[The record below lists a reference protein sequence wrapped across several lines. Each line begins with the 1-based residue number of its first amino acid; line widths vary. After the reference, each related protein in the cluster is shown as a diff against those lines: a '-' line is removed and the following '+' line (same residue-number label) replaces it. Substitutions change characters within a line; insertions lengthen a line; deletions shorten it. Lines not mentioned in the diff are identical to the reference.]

1 MDRKRE
7 ILDYIYDKRLDL
19 LEELKETEVKL
30 QETVE
35 AVVPQVQDLS
45 VIMSNFR
52 SLEEHIEHML
62 HNLDELEV
70 RVMNSWLA
78 ILKTALLRATTYRK
92 DMTNMWHDVF
102 FRKFS

>member
-45 VIMSNFR
+45 VIMSNFH
-52 SLEEHIEHML
+52 SLEEHIENML

-70 RVMNSWLA
+70 RVMNS
-78 ILKTALLRATTYRK
+78 
-92 DMTNMWHDVF
+92 
-102 FRKFS
+102 